1 MERIKRLLKEAGISD
16 YIVYGYSE
24 RTAELFFVKKQL
36 DTRRIKD
43 VEKFNVTVYRTG
55 EKDGKKLRAS
65 TDVTVLAE
73 MTDAEMLDAFKGAYF
88 AAQFAMNPYYE
99 LPDPVTA
106 PLIEAKGALAEQAP
120 ELSAGEMAK
129 ALFQADCEEG
139 AFLNSAEI
147 FVSKKRVHVVSSR
160 GADVSWTEAKVEGEY
175 VVQAKEP
182 EDVEMYRD
190 FGYTELN
197 TEALTAHVKEALM
210 FVKDRARAQRILKSG
225 NYDVILTGSN
235 VEEVLDFYEDRAAA
249 YMLYPGYSTWKV
261 GDAVQGETV
270 GERVSITMKGTRPYS
285 PEGIPMKDLPL
296 LENGVMR
303 AVHGPN
309 RFCRYLGVEPTGDYH
324 KFACLNAGTAT
335 FAEMKERPCL
345 WAVTFSGFEMDSFS
359 GHFGGE
365 IRLAYLIE
373 NGRATPVTG
382 GSINGNIFE
391 AQRDIVFSKERYSSL
406 SYEGPYAMLLRN
418 IPVAGTD
425 AEES

>member
-16 YIVYGYSE
+16 YIVNGYTE

-55 EKDGKKLRAS
+55 EKDGKKLRAA
-65 TDVTVLAE
+65 TDVTVLSA
-73 MTDAEMLDAFKGAYF
+73 MTDAEILDALSGAYF

-106 PLIEAKGALAEQAP
+106 PLIEAKGMLAELPP
-120 ELSAGEMAK
+120 EQSAGEAAK
-129 ALFQADCEEG
+129 ALFAADCEEG
-139 AFLNSAEI
+139 AFINSAEI
-147 FVSKKRVHVVSSR
+147 FASKKRVRVISSL
-160 GADVSWTEAKVEGEY
+160 GADVSWTVASVKGEF

-190 FGYTELN
+190 FGYTVFDAD
-197 TEALTAHVKEALM
+197 ALTKHVKEALT
-210 FVKDRARAQRILKSG
+210 FVRDRARAQRILKSG
-225 NYDVILTGSN
+225 NYDVILSDEN
-235 VEEVLDFYEDRAAA
+235 VMMTLWFYAERSEAN
-249 YMLYPGYSTWKV
+249 MLYPGYSTWKV
-261 GDAVQGETV
+261 GDDVQGDAV
-270 GERVSITMKGTRPYS
+270 GERIDLMLRVRQPYS
-285 PEGIPMKDLPL
+285 YEGIPMKDLPL
-296 LENGVMR
+296 LENGVLR
-303 AVHGPN
+303 AVHGSN
-309 RFCRYLGVEPTGDYH
+309 RFCRYLGVEPTGNYR
-324 KFACLNAGTAT
+324 KFTCLNPGTMT
-335 FAEMKERPCL
+335 FAEMKNRPCL

-373 NGRATPVTG
+373 NGKMTPVTG

-391 AQRDIVFSKERYSSL
+391 AQKDLAFSKERYAEL
-406 SYEGPYAMLLRN
+406 SYDGPYAMLFKN

-425 AEES
+425 AE

>member
-16 YIVYGYSE
+16 YIVYGFRE
-24 RTAELFFVKKQL
+24 RTAELFFVKQQL
-36 DTRRIKD
+36 DTRRLKD

-65 TDVTVLAE
+65 TDVTVLSA
-73 MTDAEMLDAFKGAYF
+73 MTDAEILDALKGAYF

-99 LPDPVTA
+99 LPDPVVA
-106 PLIEAKGALAEQAP
+106 PLIEAKGKLAEQAP
-120 ELSAGEMAK
+120 ELSAGEMAE
-129 ALFQADCEEG
+129 ALFAADHEDG

-147 FVSKKRVHVVSSR
+147 FVTQKRVRVVSSR
-160 GADVSWTEAKVEGEY
+160 GADVSWTEASVKGEY

-197 TEALTAHVKEALM
+197 TAALTSHVKEALT
-210 FVKDRARAQRILKSG
+210 FVKDRARAQRIIKSG
-225 NYDVILTGSN
+225 NYDVILSDEN
-235 VEEVLDFYEDRAAA
+235 VMMTLWFYAERSEAN
-249 YMLYPGYSTWKV
+249 MLYPGYSTWKV
-261 GDAVQGETV
+261 GDAVQGDAI
-270 GERVSITMKGTRPYS
+270 GERIDLTLNARQPYS
-285 PEGIPMKDLPL
+285 DEGIPMKDLKL
-296 LENGVMR
+296 LENGVLR
-303 AVHGPN
+303 AVHGSN
-309 RFCRYLGVEPTGDYH
+309 RFCRYLDVPPTGNYR
-324 KFACLNAGTAT
+324 KFTCSNPGSMT
-335 FAEMKERPCL
+335 FAEMKNRPCL

-373 NGRATPVTG
+373 NGKATPVTG

-391 AQRDIVFSKERYSSL
+391 AQKDLAFSRERYAEL

-425 AEES
+425 AEE

>member
-16 YIVYGYSE
+16 YIVYGFRE

-36 DTRRIKD
+36 DTRRLKD

-73 MTDAEMLDAFKGAYF
+73 MTDAELLDAFKGAYF

-106 PLIEAKGALAEQAP
+106 PLREATGKLAEQAP
-120 ELSAGEMAK
+120 EQSAGEMAA
-129 ALFQADCEEG
+129 ALFKADCEKD

-147 FVSKKRVHVVSSR
+147 FVIQKRAHVISSR
-160 GADVSWTEAKVEGEY
+160 GTDVSWTEAEVKGEY

-197 TEALTAHVKEALM
+197 ADALTAHVKEALM
-210 FVKDRARAQRILKSG
+210 FVRDRAKAQRILKSG

-261 GDAVQGETV
+261 GDAVQGEAI
-270 GERVSITMKGTRPYS
+270 GERVDITMKATQPYS
-285 PEGIPMKDLPL
+285 EEGIPMKDLPL
-296 LENGVMR
+296 FENGVLL

-309 RFCRYLGVEPTGDYH
+309 RFCRYLGVPPTGYY
-324 KFACLNAGTAT
+324 KKNACLNTGSLS
-335 FAEMKERPCL
+335 FAEMKNRPCL

-373 NGRATPVTG
+373 NGKATPVTG
-382 GSINGNIFE
+382 GSINGNLFE
-391 AQRDIVFSKERYSSL
+391 AQRDLLFSKERYSSL

-425 AEES
+425 AEE